1 MLISLYIMAV
11 SGILSLVVFIV
22 FKTEAVRGKRVF
34 LINFRHYLDQQIT
47 KRSSSWILWKK
58 YFGASSFR
66 LFLHYLLHQG
76 LGATLYV
83 ISFIESRLHNLR
95 HKNKI
100 IAKVVSSDSENHLHH
115 IAEHKKSTALSDEEK
130 EDRKERSM
138 ND

>member
-11 SGILSLVVFIV
+11 SGIAAIALFFLY
-22 FKTEAVRGKRVF
+22 KAEAARGKRVF
-34 LINFRHYLDQQIT
+34 LVSFRHYLDEQIL
-47 KRSSSWILWKK
+47 KRGRSWVLWKK

-76 LGATLYV
+76 LSASLY
-83 ISFIESRLHNLR
+83 IIGFIESRLHNLR

-130 EDRKERSM
+130 IDRKERHM

>member
-11 SGILSLVVFIV
+11 SGVLSLILFFIY
-22 FKTEAVRGKRVF
+22 KAEAAKGKRIF
-34 LINFRHYLDQQIT
+34 LVNFRKYLDLQIE
-47 KRSSSWILWKK
+47 KRGQGWRVWKK

-76 LGATLYV
+76 LSASLFV
-83 ISFIESRLHNLR
+83 INFLERRLNNLR

>member
-1 MLISLYIMAV
+1 MVV
-11 SGILSLVVFIV
+11 SGALALILFFMYKAEAARGNRIFLVSLRRSLDLQI
-22 FKTEAVRGKRVF
+22 AKRA
-34 LINFRHYLDQQIT
+34 
-47 KRSSSWILWKK
+47 KGWSLWKK

-76 LGATLYV
+76 LGATIYV
-83 ISFIESRLHNLR
+83 IGFIESRLHNLR
-95 HKNKI
+95 RKNKI
-100 IAKVVSSDSENHLHH
+100 IAKVVGSDSENHLHH

>member
-11 SGILSLVVFIV
+11 SGVLSLILFFIY
-22 FKTEAVRGKRVF
+22 KAEAAQGKRIF
-34 LINFRHYLDQQIT
+34 LVRFRQHLDSELL
-47 KRSSSWILWKK
+47 KRSASWIRWKK
-58 YFGASSFR
+58 YFGASSLR

-76 LGATLYV
+76 LSASLFV
-83 ISFIESRLHNLR
+83 INFLERRLNNLR
-95 HKNKI
+95 RKNKI